1 MSNAININAGIK
13 KYEIKTTILGYGNK
27 GIPGERGPVGPRGIQ
42 GPIGP
47 QGVSGVHVG
56 TDTPPEGYSVW
67 INPNGEGQTIPT
79 KTSDLE
85 LDNVYSKSD
94 VDSKINIEVNA
105 LTESISDVND
115 KIDALDVYDTGEVD
129 AKVDAINDELDDIN
143 LELSNLASQVN
154 IANADL
160 ETIVTGGV

>member
-27 GIPGERGPVGPRGIQ
+27 GIPGIQGPVGPQGIQ

-56 TDTPPEGYSVW
+56 TGTPPEGYSVW
-67 INPNGEGQTIPT
+67 INPSGEGQTVPT

-85 LDNVYSKSD
+85 LDNVYSKSE
-94 VDSKINIEVNA
+94 VDSRIN
-105 LTESISDVND
+105 TE
-115 KIDALDVYDTGEVD
+115 
-129 AKVDAINDELDDIN
+129 VDAINDELDDIN

-154 IANADL
+154 TANADL